1 MKHALTYCEL
11 THVKEDVAG
20 HLIDQNVSEQQ
31 PEVKLPFR
39 VAGSRELL
47 LQQARQ
53 LPPVGDMLRTGE
65 LHNVST
71 GQWLCNRSLACT
83 ARE

>member
-1 MKHALTYCEL
+1 VLKDE
-11 THVKEDVAG
+11 AG

-31 PEVKLPFR
+31 SEVKLPFG

-53 LPPVGDMLRTGE
+53 LPPVGDMLRT
-65 LHNVST
+65 NST
-71 GQWLCNRSLACT
+71 PLASAGGCVQSIT
-83 ARE
+83 ASS